1 MDRSTQLN
9 LTRKWRSQN
18 FEEIVGQ
25 DLVVRVLKNSLY
37 KNHFFPVYLFAGQRG
52 CGKTSTARIFAAAL
66 NCESLPKFQKDP
78 QNNPLPCG
86 ACQSCAAMMQ
96 QQHPDFIE
104 IDAASYTGVDNI
116 RNIIETSSFL
126 PVLGSKKIYLID
138 EVHML
143 SKAAF
148 NALLKILEEPPAS
161 VLFILATT
169 EIAKI
174 IDTVQSRAFRVFFQP
189 VSQEVSVGHLRSI
202 CDKEQIVYDQ
212 DALQVIAQESEGSVR
227 DALNLLERARFA
239 YAKITRKA
247 VVSLLGHVD
256 QSVLYK
262 LCGAVLRKDI
272 HALIEQLTEIGQQHY
287 SASSVWNQ
295 VSELWYDLI
304 LIKYGVEPKY
314 YFDIS
319 DELQNLLDDVSI
331 DQLLA
336 MFEYISQ
343 AEQTMNRVSK
353 KQIFLEMSL
362 LRLCSLGQSAQFGD
376 ISQTTTQ
383 GVEVKKKNIVDQ
395 WNYILEELKS
405 VLDPMVYSVF
415 QEAEISESGG
425 VIQIRAAE
433 NLVFFEDLVNE
444 QRSVWMSIL
453 KKYVDAKEVA
463 IVFNIIK
470 VAEKRA
476 ALKKALAVAEPQSYS
491 FSKYKKLSSEEI
503 KDLKITS
510 AVLSHFDGDV
520 YNITG
525 ES

>member
-1 MDRSTQLN
+1 MKSMDRSTQLN

-66 NCESLPKFQKDP
+66 NCELLPKFQKDP

-395 WNYILEELKS
+395 WNYL
-405 VLDPMVYSVF
+405 F
-415 QEAEISESGG
+415 G
-425 VIQIRAAE
+425 
-433 NLVFFEDLVNE
+433 
-444 QRSVWMSIL
+444 
-453 KKYVDAKEVA
+453 
-463 IVFNIIK
+463 
-470 VAEKRA
+470 
-476 ALKKALAVAEPQSYS
+476 
-491 FSKYKKLSSEEI
+491 FSRGRNFGIGWRNSNTSS
-503 KDLKITS
+503 
-510 AVLSHFDGDV
+510 
-520 YNITG
+520 
-525 ES
+525 

>member
-1 MDRSTQLN
+1 MNKSTQLN

-52 CGKTSTARIFAAAL
+52 CGKTSTARVFAAAL
-66 NCESLPKFQKDP
+66 NCELLPKFQKDP
-78 QNNPLPCG
+78 QKNPLPCG
-86 ACQSCAAMMQ
+86 LCQSCSAMMQ

-169 EIAKI
+169 EVAKI

-189 VSQEVSVGHLRSI
+189 VSQTVSVGHLQSI

-212 DALQVIAQESEGSVR
+212 DALEVIAQESEGSVR

-239 YAKITRKA
+239 YAKITKKA
-247 VVSLLGHVD
+247 VISLLGHID
-256 QSVLYK
+256 QAVLYQ
-262 LCGAVLRKDI
+262 LAAAILRTDV
-272 HALIEQLTEIGQQHY
+272 HGLIEQLTVIGQQHY
-287 SASSVWNQ
+287 SPSSVWSQ
-295 VSELWYDLI
+295 ISELWYDLI

-319 DELQNLLDDVSI
+319 DELQDLLEDVSI
-331 DQLLA
+331 DHLLA
-336 MFEYISQ
+336 MFEYISA

-362 LRLCSLGQSAQFGD
+362 LRLCSSGQSVQRGESYQVAAVG
-376 ISQTTTQ
+376 
-383 GVEVKKKNIVDQ
+383 GEGKKKSIVEQ

-405 VLDPMVYSVF
+405 ALDPMVYSVF
-415 QEAEISESGG
+415 QAVEISENDAG
-425 VIQIRAAE
+425 VCIRAAE

-444 QRSVWMSIL
+444 QRSVWMGIL
-453 KKYVDAKEVA
+453 QKYGCRQPVA
-463 IVFNIIK
+463 IAFDIIQATERRALVKK
-470 VAEKRA
+470 VSFA
-476 ALKKALAVAEPQSYS
+476 AEPQSYS